1 MNVFRPL
8 RQAIT
13 LATLLSAGFLTAHAA
28 DIPLSKSLEADEVTT
43 KVLKVDAASH
53 QVVLQGAEGREV
65 HVQLS
70 EQAKDL
76 GNLKVGDQVKVLVT
90 HSVAAVLDT
99 DIDKSAPDA
108 IEKTGVLRAT
118 ADNPNPGGAAFRQV
132 QVQLKITHID
142 LKKPGDP
149 GKSSWPE
156 QSADRGKT
164 GNPRRPQRPQG
175 WPERAGNL
183 HRYPG
188 NQHRPRG
195 LMIAASHPLT
205 ADGISPG
212 SLRCCSSDRPT
223 LGSSSCRLS
232 DGERRGSRQNL
243 TPPPATRCP
252 RRDPQ
257 G

>member
-8 RQAIT
+8 RQAIA
-13 LATLLSAGFLTAHAA
+13 LATLLSAGALTAHAA

-70 EQAKDL
+70 DQAKDL

-108 IEKTGVLRAT
+108 TEKGGVLRAT

-142 LKKPGDP
+142 LKKNQVTLENPAGLS
-149 GKSSWPE
+149 KVLTVEKPE
-156 QSADRGKT
+156 I
-164 GNPRRPQRPQG
+164 
-175 WPERAGNL
+175 RAGL
-183 HRYPG
+183 KDLKVGQSVLVTYTDT
-188 NQHRPRG
+188 
-195 LMIAASHPLT
+195 LEIST
-205 ADGISPG
+205 AHEG
-212 SLRCCSSDRPT
+212 
-223 LGSSSCRLS
+223 
-232 DGERRGSRQNL
+232 
-243 TPPPATRCP
+243 
-252 RRDPQ
+252 
-257 G
+257 

>member
-8 RQAIT
+8 RQAIA
-13 LATLLSAGFLTAHAA
+13 LAMLLSAGGLTAQAA

-70 EQAKDL
+70 DQAKDL
-76 GNLKVGDQVKVLVT
+76 GNLKVGDQVRVLVT

-108 IEKTGVLRAT
+108 TEKTGVLRAT

-142 LKKPGDP
+142 LAKNQVTLENPAGQSKVLTVEKP
-149 GKSSWPE
+149 
-156 QSADRGKT
+156 QI
-164 GNPRRPQRPQG
+164 
-175 WPERAGNL
+175 RAGL
-183 HRYPG
+183 KDLKVGQSVLVTYTDT
-188 NQHRPRG
+188 
-195 LMIAASHPLT
+195 LEIST
-205 ADGISPG
+205 AHEG
-212 SLRCCSSDRPT
+212 
-223 LGSSSCRLS
+223 
-232 DGERRGSRQNL
+232 
-243 TPPPATRCP
+243 
-252 RRDPQ
+252 
-257 G
+257 